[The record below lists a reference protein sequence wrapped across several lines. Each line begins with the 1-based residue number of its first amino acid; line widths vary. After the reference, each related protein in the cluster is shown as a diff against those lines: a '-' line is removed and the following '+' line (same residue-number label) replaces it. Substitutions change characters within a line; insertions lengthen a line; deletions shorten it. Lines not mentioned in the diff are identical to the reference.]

1 MSERREPEGAKV
13 VDIDTGTGKMLARVD
28 DGIGWM
34 TYNNPARHNA
44 MSMEMQR
51 AVPRIL
57 AAFRDDPAVR
67 VVVITGAGDR
77 AFVSGADI
85 SEFGEQRTSVEAR
98 EHYDAAMAE
107 GWRAW
112 GTLDKPVLAMIR
124 GYCIGGGLLTALRA
138 DIRLAADGSQFGVPA
153 ARLGLGYAFGGV
165 EELVSLVG
173 PSWASE
179 ILFSA
184 RRLTADEALRIGLV
198 NRVVAPARLEPEVR
212 ALASAIAANAPL
224 TVRACKVAIREATRP
239 PSERNRAH
247 VDELV
252 EACFRSEDYLE
263 GQAAFAE
270 KREPRFRG
278 R

>member
-1 MSERREPEGAKV
+1 VSERRE
-13 VDIDTGTGKMLARVD
+13 IDTGTEKMLARVE

-57 AAFRDDPAVR
+57 AAFRDDPDAR
-67 VVVITGAGDR
+67 VIVVTGAGDR

-85 SEFGEQRTSVEAR
+85 SEFGEQRTSVDAR
-98 EHYDAAMAE
+98 AQYDAAMAE

-112 GTLDKPVLAMIR
+112 RQLDKPVLAMIR
-124 GYCIGGGLLTALRA
+124 GYCIGGGLLAALRA
-138 DIRLAADGSQFGVPA
+138 DIRFAAEGSQFGVPA

-165 EELVSLVG
+165 EELVALVG
-173 PSWASE
+173 PSWAAE

-198 NRVVAPARLEPEVR
+198 NRVVSPDQLEPEVR
-212 ALASAIAANAPL
+212 ALARAIAANAPL
-224 TVRACKVAIREATRP
+224 TVRACKVGIREAMRP
-239 PSERNRAH
+239 PGDRDRAL

-252 EACFRSEDYLE
+252 EACFRSDDYLE

-278 R
+278 C